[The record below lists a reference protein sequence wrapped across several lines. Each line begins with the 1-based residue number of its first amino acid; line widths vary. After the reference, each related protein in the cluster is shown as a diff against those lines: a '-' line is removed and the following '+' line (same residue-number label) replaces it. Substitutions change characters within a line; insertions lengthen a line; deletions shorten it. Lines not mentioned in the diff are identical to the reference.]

1 LGTDLKGEKMATAME
16 YDVLREIASDCSG
29 IFSRVLEEDDEE
41 GQKDRDKLRL
51 IYRDIL
57 NQIEP
62 QFIDYDGVSGELV
75 RIRDKYK
82 KRPLSKKNIE
92 MRARAKKE
100 FESLKR

>member
-1 LGTDLKGEKMATAME
+1 MATAME
-16 YDVLREIASDCSG
+16 YDVLREIAADCSG
-29 IFSRVLEEDDEE
+29 IFSRVLEDDDEE

-62 QFIDYDGVSGELV
+62 KFIDYDGVLEELV

-82 KRPLSKKNIE
+82 NRPLSKKVAE
-92 MRARAKKE
+92 RTAKADKI
-100 FESLKR
+100 LGRG